1 MPSSSISAFPLVLNL
16 GACIGPYEIVG
27 RLGAGGMG
35 EVYRG
40 RDLRLKRDVAIK
52 ILPGAFASDRDRA
65 ARFEREARTLATLNH
80 PHIAQ
85 IYGVEESDAGRALVM
100 ELVEGET
107 LAERLVRGPLPLDEA
122 VPIARQMAEAL
133 EAAHEAG
140 IIHRDLKPA
149 NVKLRPDGSVK
160 VLDFGLAK
168 ATEPAVDAGGGSA
181 VNSPT
186 FTSPA
191 MTQAGVVLG
200 TASYMSPEQARG
212 RPVDRRADIWA
223 FGCVLVEMLTGRTLF
238 AADTVGETLARV
250 IEREPDLSAL
260 PPRTP
265 PAVRSL
271 IARTLQR
278 DPKQRLRDIGEAR
291 ITLETPFAVSEHE
304 TRAPTPRA
312 RTVAMLVLAM
322 AALAAAV
329 TAWILRT
336 TEGAPTPAPR
346 RLALA
351 TPNGAPPILAS
362 VAPDASAILV
372 VAADKLWLQPLD
384 GFAATEVPGGDG
396 ACAPFWSPDSGS
408 FGFQARGQLWRVSR
422 NSGTPTSIGRV
433 PDFTVAGG
441 AAWLPDGRVVFTT
454 GGSGLLQIPST
465 GGEAKPLFEL
475 DPAKEEDVHSLAA
488 SPNGNA
494 LLYVLHPVSGNW
506 MMELFDLRDSSRH
519 TLYTGPDTAVHYP
532 VPSSAGYVLFEQRSG
547 VWALPVSLSDR
558 RATGEPFLVASGAR
572 QPTIAIN
579 GTLVM
584 PANVASGTGTGLAL
598 IDRAGRTV
606 RTIVEPRGSRVHA
619 PRVSP
624 DGRSVVVATRG
635 PQGDSDLWIYDLERR
650 SERRLTFDTT
660 VDASPVWSSDAQHI
674 VYQCGQTICAIRA
687 DGAGSRVELLDPPA
701 LEPAV
706 SPDRKLLV
714 FVREVRPGDSD
725 IFGVDLSD
733 SGFSRPVTA
742 PPRVLVSGPRAQ
754 RAPTISPDGRYLAY
768 ASAEGGP
775 MQVYIS
781 QLSGGPGK
789 WQLPLGYA
797 HFSRWSAK
805 GDRVYVLDELD
816 RIVEFPIDRTRLF
829 DFGPPTAPIPG
840 TPALRGG
847 WDRSGDPT
855 QFLVPIGPASA
866 LTVSRLLVVENWR
879 PEPR

>member
-1 MPSSSISAFPLVLNL
+1 VLNL
-16 GACIGPYEIVG
+16 GACIGPYQIVS

-40 RDLRLKRDVAIK
+40 RDLRLQRDVAIK
-52 ILPGAFASDRDRA
+52 ILPDAFASDRDRA

-85 IYGVEESDAGRALVM
+85 IYGVEESDAGQALVM

-107 LAERLVRGPLPLDEA
+107 LADRLVSGPLPLDEV
-122 VPIARQMAEAL
+122 VPIARQIAEAL

-168 ATEPAVDAGGGSA
+168 AIEPTADADRASA
-181 VNSPT
+181 MNSPT
-186 FTSPA
+186 VTSPA
-191 MTQAGVVLG
+191 MTRAGVILG
-200 TASYMSPEQARG
+200 TAAYMSPEQARG

-238 AADTVGETLARV
+238 AAETVAETLARI

-260 PPRTP
+260 PPGTP

-291 ITLETPFAVSEHE
+291 LTLETPLAVAPHE
-304 TRAPTPRA
+304 TRASTPRT
-312 RTVAMLVLAM
+312 RTIAMLVLAT

-329 TAWILRT
+329 TAWVLRT
-336 TEGAPTPAPR
+336 SDTASTPASR
-346 RLALA
+346 RIALA

-362 VAPDASAILV
+362 IAPDGSAILV

-384 GFAATEVPGGDG
+384 GFAATEVSGGEG
-396 ACAPFWSPDSGS
+396 ARAPFWSPDSAS

-422 NSGTPTSIGRV
+422 SGGTPTSIGRV
-433 PDFTVAGG
+433 PDFTTSGG
-441 AAWLPDGRVVFTT
+441 AVWLPDGRVVFTT

-465 GGEAKPLFEL
+465 GGEARPQFEL
-475 DPAKEEDVHSLAA
+475 DPAKEEDIHNVAA
-488 SPNGNA
+488 SPDGTS
-494 LLYVLHPVSGNW
+494 LLYVLHPIRGTW
-506 MMELFDLRDSSRH
+506 TMELFDLRDSSRH
-519 TLYTGPDTAVHYP
+519 TLYTGPNPVSNP
-532 VPSSAGYVLFEQRSG
+532 VPSSAGHVLFEQRSS
-547 VWALPVSLSDR
+547 VWALPVSLRDR
-558 RATGEPFLVASGAR
+558 RATGEPFLVASGAH
-572 QPTIAIN
+572 QPTIAMN

-584 PANVASGTGTGLAL
+584 RAGVESGNDTGLAL
-598 IDRAGRTV
+598 IDRAGQRLRTV
-606 RTIVEPRGSRVHA
+606 VEPRGSRIRF

-624 DGRSVVVATRG
+624 DGRFAVVSIAG
-635 PQGDSDLWIYDLERR
+635 PQGESDLWIYGLETG
-650 SERRLTFDTT
+650 SERRLTFDPT
-660 VDASPVWSSDAQHI
+660 VELWPVWSSDGQHI
-674 VYQCGQTICAIRA
+674 VYQCDQTICAIRA

-706 SPDRKLLV
+706 SSDRKLLA
-714 FVREVRPGDSD
+714 FVREVKPGDFD
-725 IFGVDLSD
+725 IFGVALGDGGLS
-733 SGFSRPVTA
+733 RRVTA

-768 ASAEGGP
+768 TSAEGGP
-775 MQVYIS
+775 VQVYFS

-789 WQLPLGYA
+789 WQVPLAYA
-797 HFSRWSAK
+797 PFVRWSAK
-805 GDRVYVLDELD
+805 GDRVYVMDELE
-816 RIVEFPIDRTRLF
+816 RIVEFPIDRTRGF
-829 DFGPPTAPIPG
+829 DLGAPTARIPG
-840 TPALRGG
+840 TTALRAG
-847 WDRSGDPT
+847 WDRTADPSR
-855 QFLVPIGPASA
+855 FLVPFGPAGA
-866 LTVSRLLVVENWR
+866 LAVSRLLVVENWR
-879 PEPR
+879 PDAR

>member
-1 MPSSSISAFPLVLNL
+1 VLNL

-40 RDLRLKRDVAIK
+40 RDPRLERDVAIK
-52 ILPGAFASDRDRA
+52 ILPSAFATDRDRV

-85 IYGVEESDAGRALVM
+85 IYGVEGSDAGRALVM

-107 LAERLVRGPLPLDEA
+107 LADRLVRGPFPLDEA
-122 VPIARQMAEAL
+122 VPIARQIAEAL

-168 ATEPAVDAGGGSA
+168 ATESAADAVSNSA
-181 VNSPT
+181 LNAPT
-186 FTSPA
+186 VTSPA
-191 MTQAGVVLG
+191 MTHPGVILG

-223 FGCVLVEMLTGRTLF
+223 FGCVLVELLTGRPLF
-238 AADTVGETLARV
+238 AADTVTETLARI
-250 IEREPDLSAL
+250 IEREPDLSGL
-260 PPRTP
+260 PPGTP
-265 PAVRSL
+265 VAVRSL

-291 ITLETPFAVSEHE
+291 LTLETPLAVAQHE
-304 TRAPTPRA
+304 TRARTPRA
-312 RTVAMLVLAM
+312 RTIALMVFAM
-322 AALAAAV
+322 AALAAPM
-329 TAWILRT
+329 TAWLLRT
-336 TEGAPTPAPR
+336 IEGAPRLAPR

-351 TPNGAPPILAS
+351 TPNGAPAILAS

-372 VAADKLWLQPLD
+372 VADDKLWLQQLD
-384 GFAATEVPGGDG
+384 SFAATEVPGGDG
-396 ACAPFWSPDSGS
+396 ARAPFWSPDSAS
-408 FGFQARGQLWRVSR
+408 FGFQTRGQLWRVSR
-422 NSGTPTSIGRV
+422 TGGTPTSIGRV
-433 PDFTVAGG
+433 PDFTVSGG

-465 GGEAKPLFEL
+465 GGEPKPLFEL

-488 SPNGNA
+488 SPDGNS
-494 LLYVLHPVSGNW
+494 LLYVLHPVRGNW
-506 MMELFDLRDSSRH
+506 SVELFDLRGSSRH
-519 TLYTGPDTAVHYP
+519 PLYTGPNTSVHYP
-532 VPSSAGYVLFEQRSG
+532 VPSSAGYVLFEQRAG
-547 VWALPVSLSDR
+547 VWALPVSFSDR
-558 RATGEPFLVASGAR
+558 RATGDPFLVASGAR
-572 QPTIAIN
+572 QPTIATN

-584 PANVASGTGTGLAL
+584 PANVASGADTGLAL

-606 RTIVEPRGSRVHA
+606 RTIVEPRGSSIRD

-624 DGRSVVVATRG
+624 DGRMAVVATRG
-635 PQGDSDLWIYDLERR
+635 PQGDSDLWIYGLEQR

-660 VDASPVWSSDAQHI
+660 VDASPVWSSDGQHI
-674 VYQCGQTICAIRA
+674 VYRCGEAICAIRA
-687 DGAGSRVELLDPPA
+687 DGAGSRVQLVDSSAVDPT
-701 LEPAV
+701 V

-714 FVREVRPGDSD
+714 FAREVKPGDFD
-725 IFGVDLSD
+725 IFGVDL
-733 SGFSRPVTA
+733 GNGGLSRPVPS
-742 PPRVLVSGPRAQ
+742 PPRVLASGPRAQ
-754 RAPTISPDGRYLAY
+754 RAPTVSPDGRYLAY
-768 ASAEGGP
+768 ASAESGP

-781 QLSGGPGK
+781 QLSGGAGK
-789 WQLPLGYA
+789 WQVPLGYA

-829 DFGPPTAPIPG
+829 DIGPPTARIPG
-840 TPALRGG
+840 TQALRGG

-866 LTVSRLLVVENWR
+866 LTASRLLVVEHWR